1 MLPTLTDLERLA
13 RQAGAI
19 LRAGYEG
26 KHQVMYKGT
35 IDLVT
40 EIDHRSEAFL
50 LDEIRRSF
58 PGHDIVSEEAGRLRG
73 SERERW
79 YIDPLDGTVNYA
91 HGIPIF
97 TVSIAYARDGA
108 VLLGAVYDPMRDELY
123 TAERGRGAWR
133 NGAAIRVSSVTEL
146 QRSLLVS
153 GFAYDVAT
161 SKRDNLDNF
170 ARFTRLSQGV
180 RRLGSAALDLCY
192 IASGRFDGY
201 WELSL
206 NPWDLAAGG
215 LIAAEA
221 GAHVTDLGGGP
232 DFLTPPCSIVAAP
245 PALHGKIMAVLAED
259 SQHRP
264 APAAGATDAR

>member
-1 MLPTLTDLERLA
+1 MLPTLPDLERLA

-26 KHQVMYKGT
+26 EHQVDYKGS

-40 EIDHRSEAFL
+40 EVDHQSEAFL
-50 LDEIRRSF
+50 LDEIHRKY
-58 PGHDIVSEEAGRLRG
+58 PGHGIVSEEAGRLPG
-73 SERERW
+73 SGRDCW

-97 TVSIAYARDGA
+97 TVSIAYVHNGA
-108 VLLGAVYDPMRDELY
+108 VMLGAVYDPLRDELY
-123 TAERGRGAWR
+123 SAEHGQGARR
-133 NGAAIRVSSVTEL
+133 NGDPIGVSSVSEIR
-146 QRSLLVS
+146 RSLLVT

-161 SKRDNLDNF
+161 SARNNLDNF
-170 ARFTRLSQGV
+170 ARFMRLSQGV

-192 IASGRFDGY
+192 IACGRFDGY

-215 LIAAEA
+215 LIASEA
-221 GAHVTDLGGGP
+221 GALVTDLTGGP
-232 DFLTPPCSIVAAP
+232 DYLAPPCGILAAP
-245 PALHGKIMAVLAED
+245 PALHAKMLAVLSKVE
-259 SQHRP
+259 
-264 APAAGATDAR
+264 